1 MRFVIGLIIIA
12 ASVFIV
18 IISRKRP
25 RKGRLI
31 FTDTYSY
38 KKVLKIFVVVNCCI
52 IAACLFI
59 FLLTKSFELTI
70 SLGVFMF
77 ACSIA
82 GCLRV
87 LLTQSHIQ
95 ARGGEKINSAK
106 K

>member
-1 MRFVIGLIIIA
+1 MRLVIGLIIII
-12 ASVFIV
+12 ASVLIV
-18 IISRKRP
+18 IVSRKKS
-25 RKGRLI
+25 RKGKLI

-38 KKVLKIFVVVNCCI
+38 KKVIKVFVVVNCCI
-52 IAACLFI
+52 ILSCLLI
-59 FLLTKSFELTI
+59 FQLTKSFELTI

-95 ARGGEKINSAK
+95 ARGGRKSHRK
-106 K
+106 